1 MLCILSTIS
10 FLYWYMQSASQT
22 HRQKKDALMQH
33 NTETQLSGPLSS
45 GNGSIVEFGFLS
57 AFFAVLTM
65 LLVLVFFVWQ
75 VMIFFVLWILPLST
89 LSTFIFGCII
99 LFKVRKRFAM
109 RRSVIVA
116 LLSLAIGLLSLIG
129 FFSTLL
135 PMMH

>member
-1 MLCILSTIS
+1 
-10 FLYWYMQSASQT
+10 
-22 HRQKKDALMQH
+22 MQH

-45 GNGSIVEFGFLS
+45 GNDSIVEFGFLS

-65 LLVLVFFVWQ
+65 LLVLVFFVWH

-99 LFKVRKRFAM
+99 LFKVRKRFTM